1 PEDPAY
7 VPQNWNLTANSACR
21 DGALMF
27 GSSDVTAPNSGRPVV
42 ASLPLPMLLPG
53 MLKFA
58 RSKMLNNCAM
68 NSARPAPPT
77 RKNFEN
83 RRSTFTK
90 VGQSTCDT
98 GVRLRAVRNELMAS
112 RLSERHPDIGITP
125 GGRSEFAGAD
135 TDVPDSV
142 SLLRSRPDVI
152 GPNGRLDR
160 KSPIAEN

>member
-1 PEDPAY
+1 
-7 VPQNWNLTANSACR
+7 
-21 DGALMF
+21 MF
-27 GSSDVTAPNSGRPVV
+27 GNSDVTAPNSGRPVV

-112 RLSERHPDIGITP
+112 RVSERHPDIGITP

-135 TDVPDSV
+135 ADGRDRGA
-142 SLLRSRPDVI
+142 LRSRPDVI

-160 KSPIAEN
+160 KSPIADNCASYGSATMPLATRR